1 MNMNQKPNL
10 PADIK
15 PDEKNKSG
23 AQASPDAKPDAAAK
37 KAH

>member
-23 AQASPDAKPDAAAK
+23 EQTSPDAKPEADAK
-37 KAH
+37 KAS